1 MFKRTAPPQGSDSL
15 THHTLSTAVPP
26 WAEVKGGGSQRL
38 NTTPEAN
45 PLWRGVPVDSEQ
57 RCMQPPGQRAGRCPS
72 TVAQPPV
79 TSVELRPV
87 LGRTQ
92 AACLLSRD
100 PPRPPLTPV
109 LGKRSPT
116 QLQLCPWRRLYVG
129 QTHCSGPG
137 CLRNQA
143 LPSLTQVVPVTPLE
157 STNPD

>member
-1 MFKRTAPPQGSDSL
+1 MDQLFKRTAPPQGSDSL
-15 THHTLSTAVPP
+15 VHHTRSTDVPP

-57 RCMQPPGQRAGRCPS
+57 RCVQPPGQRAGRCPCM
-72 TVAQPPV
+72 VAQPPV

-100 PPRPPLTPV
+100 APLQCLGRAPQPNFCSVPGGGFTWGRHIV
-109 LGKRSPT
+109 LA
-116 QLQLCPWRRLYVG
+116 
-129 QTHCSGPG
+129 PG

-143 LPSLTQVVPVTPLE
+143 LPFLTQVVPVTPLK
-157 STNPD
+157 STHPD